1 MTTTPLTTPPPSSSP
16 PPPSIPASA
25 SSRPAPLP
33 AGWAGKTFACHTL
46 AAHATSTWLLFLDAD
61 THLSPDAPARLAA
74 EAAARRITFLS
85 GWPRFVMLSF
95 PERLLMPM
103 LNFLVFATFPGP
115 LSLVSGLPS
124 LGIAHGACILA
135 HRETYLKLGGHSLVR
150 AEIFEDTRLA
160 HAWRRAGERALC
172 LDAQHLVSVRMYR
185 DFTGIWQG
193 FQKNLYPA
201 FRHNISFFA
210 FLLVHLVCFLLP
222 FIAGFPLA
230 AALVILTR
238 VALAVRFR
246 HPFWSVLLH
255 PFAEAVLIAL
265 GLVSFYRC
273 ASGRGVSWKGRLYR
287 A

>member
-1 MTTTPLTTPPPSSSP
+1 M
-16 PPPSIPASA
+16 
-25 SSRPAPLP
+25 
-33 AGWAGKTFACHTL
+33 
-46 AAHATSTWLLFLDAD
+46 
-61 THLSPDAPARLAA
+61 
-74 EAAARRITFLS
+74 
-85 GWPRFVMLSF
+85 
-95 PERLLMPM
+95 
-103 LNFLVFATFPGP
+103 
-115 LSLVSGLPS
+115 PS

-135 HRETYLKLGGHSLVR
+135 HRETYRKLGGHSWSAPKSSKTPASPMR
-150 AEIFEDTRLA
+150 GAPPANAPSASTRNTSSA
-160 HAWRRAGERALC
+160 SAC
-172 LDAQHLVSVRMYR
+172 TTTSP
-185 DFTGIWQG
+185 GIWNG

-210 FLLVHLVCFLLP
+210 FLLVHFVCFLLP
-222 FIAGFPLA
+222 FVAGFPLA

-287 A
+287 V